1 MLTITVPEMEF
12 MDNRTDE
19 IIKCKRTTLNLEHSL
34 VSLSKWEARW
44 KKPFLRKGE
53 DLTREEILDYIRC
66 MTITQ
71 NVPDVVYIAISY
83 NQAIINQIT
92 DYINDPMT
100 ATTISNN
107 GKGSTAFRRVTTSEV
122 IYSWMIQYNIPVEF
136 QKWHLNRLLTLIQV
150 CNANNSAPQKMSKRE
165 VAKQQAQ
172 LNAERRRKFNTKG

>member
-12 MDNRTDE
+12 LENDTGR

-44 KKPFLRKGE
+44 KKPFLKKGYQMS
-53 DLTREEILDYIRC
+53 REEILDYIRC

-71 NVPDVVYIAISY
+71 NVPDSVYATIEY
-83 NQAIINQIT
+83 NQEIVDAIT
-92 DYINDPMT
+92 EYINDPMT
-100 ATTISNN
+100 ATTISSH
-107 GKGSTAFRRVTTSEV
+107 GPKTAFSRIVTSEV

-150 CNANNSAPQKMSKRE
+150 CNSNNAKPQKMSQRD
-165 VAKQQAQ
+165 AAIQQSK
-172 LNAERRRKFNTKG
+172 LNEARRRKFNTTG